1 MKKKIAI
8 VLDVEEYDWNG
19 GINYFNNLINLL
31 DSNKFEINIIIGF
44 KTIIKKNKFDKKFK
58 FIKSKLCDPRSLSW
72 FIRKIFFKVFK
83 KDYFLIKFLEKNK
96 FKFLTHSVSLGN
108 QKKISVVNWIP
119 DLQPFFLNKNF
130 KKKEISKHYNQFLD
144 FYKFSDTLIFSSNTE
159 KKKFKKIFKIK
170 DDNKIKV
177 FNNIPSLINEKK
189 IISKKKL
196 FKKFNINKNFFFIPN
211 QFWKH
216 KNHILLFRSIK
227 SLKLKNTQFIFSG
240 QMDDYRDLNYIDIL
254 KTFIKENDLNNFI
267 KILGNINYSEVVSL
281 IIHSKALI
289 NPSNYEGWST
299 SVEEAK
305 IYKKNL
311 ILSDIDTHL
320 EQVKNREFF
329 FKKNNEKSLSKKIKY
344 FNNKIL
350 KKIDFKK
357 IKQEHKIKI
366 NNLEYEIEK
375 IYT

>member
-8 VLDVEEYDWNG
+8 VLDLEEYDWNG

-31 DSNKFEINIIIGF
+31 DRNKFEINIIIGF

-108 QKKISVVNWIP
+108 QNKISVVNWIP
-119 DLQPFFLNKNF
+119 DLQPFFLSKNF
-130 KKKEISKHYNQFLD
+130 KKKEISKHYSQFLD

-189 IISKKKL
+189 IISKEKL

-216 KNHILLFRSIK
+216 KNHILLLKSIK

-240 QMDDYRDLNYIDIL
+240 QMDDYRDLNYINIL
-254 KTFIKENDLNNFI
+254 KTFIKKNNLNNFI

-281 IIHSKALI
+281 IIHSKGLI

-320 EQVKNREFF
+320 EQVKNRGFF

-344 FNNKIL
+344 FNNKIS

-366 NNLEYEIEK
+366 NNLKYEIKK

>member
-216 KNHILLFRSIK
+216 KNHILLFKSIK